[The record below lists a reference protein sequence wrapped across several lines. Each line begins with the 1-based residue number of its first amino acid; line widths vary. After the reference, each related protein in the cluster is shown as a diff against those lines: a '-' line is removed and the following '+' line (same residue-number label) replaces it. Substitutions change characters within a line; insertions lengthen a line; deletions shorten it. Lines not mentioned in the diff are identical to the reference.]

1 MLLEYFLIP
10 IVGAFIGWIT
20 NLLAIKLIFWPLH
33 PVTIPFT
40 RITIQG
46 LLPRRR
52 KEMAHIIGL
61 TLERE
66 VLSSESLV
74 RAIVNEQLQEDITA
88 GVGEAV
94 RRKLQA
100 RLPFYLPRGLT
111 DGLLNYVTGLAR
123 RETAAFL
130 DESLE
135 ELARRAGSSLR
146 IGEMVEERLNSLDL
160 AELER
165 LVIGLSATELRH
177 IEILGGVLGFIIGL
191 VQVGLM
197 LVGRR

>member
-52 KEMAHIIGL
+52 KEMAHLIGL

-146 IGEMVEERLNSLDL
+146 IGEIVEERLNRLDL
-160 AELER
+160 AELQR

-177 IEILGGVLGFIIGL
+177 IEVLGGVLGFIIGL

>member
-52 KEMAHIIGL
+52 KEMAHLIGV

-135 ELARRAGSSLR
+135 ELARRAGSALR
-146 IGEMVEERLNSLDL
+146 IGELVEERLNSLDL

-177 IEILGGVLGFIIGL
+177 IEVLGGVLGFIIGL

-197 LVGRR
+197 LVSRR